1 MKDIKNTVAN
11 TFLELADALESGT
24 FGAVNVAVTGIGSEH
39 GEENVLRGAMMA
51 AKRGVNVYFIGSID
65 VPEGCGV
72 TKVPATDEDSTFA
85 AMEDLLAKGEVQA
98 AVAMHYPFPIGVS
111 TVGRVLT
118 PAFGKEMFLAT
129 TTGTSATD
137 LVEGMVR
144 NAIVGVATAK
154 ACGVER
160 PTVGILNL
168 NGARQVEMILKEL
181 KDNGYD
187 IEFAETARADGG
199 MIMRGNDLLQGSA
212 DVMVMDTLTGNAI
225 IKMFA
230 AYTTGGGF
238 ETSGYGYG
246 PGVGKGY
253 DKQVLIIS
261 RASGA
266 PLIANALQYAAELEK
281 GNLIDKVE
289 AEVAAAE
296 KAGLEKILE
305 ARAASAKSKG
315 GDDEEVTAPPEEPVA
330 EQIPGIDVLDIED
343 AVKVLWKAEIY
354 AESGMGCTGPI
365 IRVNEK
371 NLAKSRELLAEA
383 GYIDEA

>member
-1 MKDIKNTVAN
+1 MKEIKNTVAN

-51 AKRGVNVYFIGSID
+51 AKRGVNVYYIGSID

-72 TKVPATDEDSTFA
+72 TKVEATDEDSTFA

-137 LVEGMVR
+137 LVEGMVK

-154 ACGVER
+154 ACGIER

-187 IEFAETARADGG
+187 IDFAETARVDGG

-266 PLIANALQYAAELEK
+266 PLIANALQYAAELEN

-296 KAGLEKILE
+296 KAGLDKILE

-315 GDDEEVTAPPEEPVA
+315 DEEEIVCPPEEPVA
-330 EQIPGIDVLDIED
+330 EQIPGIDVLDLED
-343 AVKVLWKAEIY
+343 AVKVLWKAKIY

>member
-1 MKDIKNTVAN
+1 M
-11 TFLELADALESGT
+11 
-24 FGAVNVAVTGIGSEH
+24 TGIGSEH
-39 GEENVLRGAMMA
+39 GEENARGAMMA
-51 AKRGVNVYFIGSID
+51 AKRGVNVYYIGSID

-72 TKVPATDEDSTFA
+72 TKVEATDEDSTFA

-137 LVEGMVR
+137 LVEGMVK

-154 ACGVER
+154 ACGIER

-187 IEFAETARADGG
+187 IDFAETARVDGG

-266 PLIANALQYAAELEK
+266 PLIANALQYAAELEN

-296 KAGLEKILE
+296 KAGLDKILE

-315 GDDEEVTAPPEEPVA
+315 DEEEIVCPPEEPVA
-330 EQIPGIDVLDIED
+330 EQIPGIDVLDLED
-343 AVKVLWKAEIY
+343 AVKVLWKAKIY

>member
-144 NAIVGVATAK
+144 NAIAGVATAK

-266 PLIANALQYAAELEK
+266 PLIANALQYAAELEQ

>member
-144 NAIVGVATAK
+144 NAIAGVATAK

>member
-1 MKDIKNTVAN
+1 MNEIKNTVAN

-24 FGAVNVAVTGIGSEH
+24 FGAVDVAVTGIGSEH

-51 AKRGVNVYFIGSID
+51 AKRGVKVHFIGSID

-72 TKVPATDEDSTFA
+72 VKVPATDEDSCFQ
-85 AMEDLLAKGEVQA
+85 AMEDLLASGEVQA

-111 TVGRVLT
+111 TVGRVVT
-118 PAFGKEMFLAT
+118 PAMGKEMFLAT

-144 NAIVGVATAK
+144 NAIAGVATAK
-154 ACGVER
+154 ACGIER

-168 NGARQVEMILKEL
+168 NGARQAEMILKDL
-181 KDNGYD
+181 KENGYD
-187 IEFAETARADGG
+187 IDFAETSRADGG
-199 MIMRGNDLLQGSA
+199 MIMRGNDLLKGSA

-230 AYTTGGGF
+230 AYTSGGGF
-238 ETSGYGYG
+238 ETTGYGYG

-253 DKQVLIIS
+253 DKQVLIVS

-281 GNLIDKVE
+281 GHLIDKVH

-305 ARAASAKSKG
+305 ERAAASKKK
-315 GDDEEVTAPPEEPVA
+315 GDAEEVACPPSEPVA

-343 AVKVLWKAEIY
+343 AVKVLWKADIY

-365 IRVNEK
+365 IRVSDK
-371 NLAKSRELLAEA
+371 NLAKARELLAEA
-383 GYIDEA
+383 GYIEEA

>member
-39 GEENVLRGAMMA
+39 GEENVLRGALMA

-72 TKVPATDEDSTFA
+72 TKVPATDEDSCFE

-111 TVGRVLT
+111 TVGRVMT
-118 PAFGKEMFLAT
+118 PAYGKEMFLAT

-144 NAIVGVATAK
+144 NAIAGVATAK

-199 MIMRGNDLLQGSA
+199 MIMRGNDLLKGSA

-238 ETSGYGYG
+238 ETSGFGYG

-281 GNLIDKVE
+281 GHLIDKVH

-296 KAGLEKILE
+296 KAGLDKILGE
-305 ARAASAKSKG
+305 RAAAAKGKG
-315 GDDEEVTAPPEEPVA
+315 GDDEDVACPPEEPVA
-330 EQIPGIDVLDIED
+330 EQIPGIDVLDLED
-343 AVKVLWKAEIY
+343 AVKVLWKAKIY

-371 NLAKSRELLAEA
+371 NLAKARELLAEA

>member
-1 MKDIKNTVAN
+1 MKEIKNTVAN

-51 AKRGVNVYFIGSID
+51 AKRGVNVYYIGSID

-72 TKVPATDEDSTFA
+72 TKVEATDEDSSFA

-266 PLIANALQYAAELEK
+266 PLIANALQYAAELEN

-296 KAGLEKILE
+296 KAGLDKILE

-315 GDDEEVTAPPEEPVA
+315 DEEEIVCPPEEPVA
-330 EQIPGIDVLDIED
+330 EQIPGIDVLDLED
-343 AVKVLWKAEIY
+343 AVKVLWKAKIY